1 MGYTIRR
8 VFFCVALLS
17 LMTLWGCGS
26 NDDEYVTVDFSD
38 TVEVDEEQPGYSD
51 RPRLKAAVGA
61 MISPRETF
69 ESYREILVYL
79 SREMD
84 MDLEF
89 VQRKTYEEVN
99 ELLGKNEIDLAFI
112 CSGPFVRGREE
123 HGFNLLAAPV
133 VDGSRHYYSYL
144 IVHENSPYESLED
157 LQGKTFAFTDP
168 DSNTGRMVPL
178 YWLHEMGFEPEEYF
192 EDIIYT
198 YSHDNSI
205 LAVSKNLVDGAAVDH
220 LIWDYF
226 HKSGSEI
233 TENTRVIKKSRPFGI
248 PPIVA
253 SPGISQDKAQ
263 RLKEVLLSMHQDDKG
278 KEILSSL
285 MIEKFVAA
293 EEHWYDSIR
302 DIYKTLK
309 TCEDQD
315 AAKP

>member
-1 MGYTIRR
+1 MGNVIRTT
-8 VFFCVALLS
+8 VFCVVLLF
-17 LMTLWGCGS
+17 LILWGCGS
-26 NDDEYVTVDFSD
+26 DDDEYSRVDFSD
-38 TVEVDEEQPGYSD
+38 TVEVEEGQPGDFD
-51 RPRLKAAVGA
+51 RPPLRAAVAA

-168 DSNTGRMVPL
+168 DSNTGRMVPM

-192 EDIIYT
+192 QDIIYT

-220 LIWDYF
+220 LIWEYF
-226 HKSGSEI
+226 DKSGSDI
-233 TENTRVIKKSRPFGI
+233 TDNTRVIKKSRPFGI

-253 SPGISQDKAQ
+253 SPGISQDKA
-263 RLKEVLLSMHQDDKG
+263 RKLKTILLDMHLDEKG
-278 KEILSSL
+278 EEILSSL
-285 MIEKFVAA
+285 MIDKFVTA
-293 EEHWYDSIR
+293 EEQWYDTIR
-302 DIYKTLK
+302 DIYGTLK
-309 TCEDQD
+309 TCEGQD
-315 AAKP
+315 AVEP